1 MHFQGNPLIAA
12 PLYCN
17 NHRKVV
23 ALKCVKIVRLI
34 IVAPLDSVSDFHI
47 HRLLDNIFQ
56 AMVLLAGLDDLIA
69 LRNIGKIDGLGDL
82 IVLRNIGK
90 INGLGDLIVLRNIG
104 KIAGLDNLIAFITLI
119 YMILT
124 ALNGLFS

>member
-1 MHFQGNPLIAA
+1 M
-12 PLYCN
+12 
-17 NHRKVV
+17 
-23 ALKCVKIVRLI
+23 
-34 IVAPLDSVSDFHI
+34 APLDSVSDFHI

-90 INGLGDLIVLRNIG
+90 I
-104 KIAGLDNLIAFITLI
+104 AGLDNLIAFITLI